1 MFTTLL
7 FFGAV
12 VPAAAAGLLA
22 LLLGEDAE
30 REGRALPGAVAVG
43 GAVAAAF
50 LAAFA
55 AEDLSAP
62 KSWHWI
68 LWAAAA
74 CAVLGLLRG
83 RPTALPLR
91 ALAAAGLAAAASA
104 IQLGRLV
111 PHALD
116 AGQVALHASGVGLGA
131 GLAAIALGAAARSL
145 PERSLAPAL
154 AAWAGATA
162 GLMFELGSARLGQ
175 ITGFAAAATGA
186 LALLAWLLPR
196 RRWLR
201 GAELPLVVVLAATGV
216 NAYHFGYDVA
226 AAPLLLAAAGPL
238 LLAGGSRLRALHDA
252 RPLVG
257 AASCALLA
265 ALPVLAGFLLALRLA
280 AGEADG
286 GGELPY

>member
-30 REGRALPGAVAVG
+30 REGRAMPGAVAVG
-43 GAVAAAF
+43 GAVAVAF

-83 RPTALPLR
+83 RPSALPLR
-91 ALAAAGLAAAASA
+91 VLAAVGLAAAASA
-104 IQLGRLV
+104 VQLGRLV

-116 AGQVALHASGVGLGA
+116 TGQVLLHAVGVGLGA
-131 GLAAIALGAAARSL
+131 GAAAAARSL

-154 AAWAGATA
+154 AAWAGAAA

-175 ITGFAAAATGA
+175 ITGFAAAATGV
-186 LALLAWLLPR
+186 LALFAWLLPR

-201 GAELPLVVVLAATGV
+201 GAELPLVVVLGATGV
-216 NAYHFGYDVA
+216 NAYHFGSDVA
-226 AAPLLLAAAGPL
+226 AAPLLLAAASPL
-238 LLAGGSRLRALHDA
+238 FLAGGSRLRALRGA
-252 RPLVG
+252 RPLLG
-257 AASCALLA
+257 AAACTLLA
-265 ALPVLAGFLLALRLA
+265 ALPPLAGFLLALRLA

-286 GGELPY
+286 GGGLPY